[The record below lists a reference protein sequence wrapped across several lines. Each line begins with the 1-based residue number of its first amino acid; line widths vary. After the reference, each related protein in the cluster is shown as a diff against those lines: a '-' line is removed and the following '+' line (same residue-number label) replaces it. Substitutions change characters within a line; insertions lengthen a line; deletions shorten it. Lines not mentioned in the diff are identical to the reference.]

1 MLCGRGVKV
10 IRFILTIKLIMKSFE
25 LSATSSVK
33 KNFCV
38 IMVFMASLVAFGQ
51 QPFEGKIVYTVN
63 TTSRGVY
70 KMFSDLQGV
79 SEEVVYITND
89 KFIIMNVAA
98 QLINFID
105 LKADAVYVACPPI
118 NMMQKTTVSH
128 LIETTDRILNNSDAS
143 TRVPSTIWN
152 LIESNGRKTSTYGG
166 FMKKFSQWMN
176 SEDIATSVDNY
187 PAVKYSYDTTFTVVV
202 GGSSYDVSNNAFEIC
217 LKNFLSPELLKAYSC
232 FYGMPYYEHTSDM
245 KIESPAPLLTSIRY
259 VTRSVKS
266 MEQMTPEASVF
277 TIPSDFKV
285 VSLKEFEKAYN
296 KYMKGLNKTREKAGT
311 SVEYTVPEDI
321 WDF

>member
-1 MLCGRGVKV
+1 MNTLK
-10 IRFILTIKLIMKSFE
+10 FF
-25 LSATSSVK
+25 TSGLK
-33 KNFCV
+33 KFFYV
-38 IMVFMASLVAFGQ
+38 IMVCMASLSAFGQ
-51 QPFEGKIVYTVN
+51 QLFEGKIVYTTN

-89 KFIIMNVAA
+89 KYIIMNVAA

-105 LKADAVYVACPPI
+105 LKADEVYVACPPI
-118 NMMQKTTVSH
+118 HMVQKAKVSH
-128 LIETTDRILNNSDAS
+128 LIETTEKILNDANAS
-143 TRVPSTIWN
+143 HAPSTIWN

-166 FMKKFSQWMN
+166 FMKKFSQWMH
-176 SEDIATSVDNY
+176 SENLKNSVDNF
-187 PAVKYSYDTTFTVVV
+187 PAVKYTYDTAYTIAV
-202 GGSSYDVSNNAFEIC
+202 GGSTYDVSNSAYEIC
-217 LKNFLSPELLKAYSC
+217 LKNFLSPELLKAYSS

-266 MEQMTPEASVF
+266 MEQMTPDASVF
-277 TIPSDFKV
+277 TVPSDFKV
-285 VSLKEFEKAYN
+285 VSLGEFEKAYS
-296 KYMKGLNKTREKAGT
+296 KYMKGLNKTREKNGT